1 MACYTN
7 SSLLLV
13 NLFYSRKI
21 RFYLIVRSSIFIL
34 LRSACTWVMFG
45 VTPSINIFSLGFAF
59 CFHLLNDLLNHF
71 SLFLC
76 LNFFENLKENVCF
89 RLKARFLN
97 LFTTLFN
104 PSISFFDFNFPS
116 APRILAVCLLAMWP
130 SYPFLLLKYTSH
142 LSHLK
147 RQTLWTLR
155 K

>member
-34 LRSACTWVMFG
+34 LRSAWTWVMFG

-76 LNFFENLKENVCF
+76 LNFFENLKKMYVSDSKLAF
-89 RLKARFLN
+89 N
-97 LFTTLFN
+97 LFSTLFN